1 MRQKQGTADS
11 NLFEVVQLNLNHQ
24 GIRQPRTELKLKRE
38 KESSF
43 IFYTNL

>member
-1 MRQKQGTADS
+1 MLLERADP
-11 NLFEVVQLNLNHQ
+11 NLFEVVHFNLNSQ
-24 GIRQPRTELKLKRE
+24 GLRQPRTELKLKRE